1 MVQVLLIIAFDL
13 CHVLSATRMEHENLV
28 KAVGSMYDLT
38 PPPFLKSRLFNGHV
52 NAMRCTVHDTRLGS
66 LNLVYGFIYRQI
78 LFLTTC
84 ALGLTGD
91 LWPTKLLVRLQ
102 REVYAPLVR

>member
-1 MVQVLLIIAFDL
+1 MVQALLIITFDL

-38 PPPFLKSRLFNGHV
+38 PPFPKSRLFKDHV
-52 NAMRCTVHDTRLGS
+52 NVMRCTVLHDTRLGS

-91 LWPTKLLVRLQ
+91 LWPTKLLV
-102 REVYAPLVR
+102 